1 MLTTGLINIMDGL
14 NSELPFQWWLDSP
27 RNGRNFAENEK
38 IEIRGWVLAP
48 ETVLILVRTTDD
60 NRTYPLNYTRHDV
73 IESKLPAMSGNEDVA
88 KCGFIYDFD
97 SNIKH
102 IEFGVRFAQK
112 DFWLCRID
120 LKSRAEV
127 LEGKSGWLFL
137 DNDTNRSVD
146 QFRGNF
152 LLSNETIEAWSNY
165 FSAADEVEKKIGA
178 KYCYLIAP
186 AKEEIFFDYYPF
198 QRARKTPIDQF
209 LQAFGKRENLVFPRQ
224 ELAEARDLTYYRVDT
239 HWSDYGAYIAAV
251 QVLKNFRLEAYI
263 PFLNSS
269 FKIANVKG
277 DLGEKTVPQR
287 LSARLISDQS
297 LSKSKKLFSNRINN
311 VGKIWIYE
319 NDSAKLNTTLMIFG
333 DSFSTNLCGFLS
345 EIFQRLIY
353 VHSVAAWDNEMIQQE
368 MPSHILLQT
377 NQRFIVRA
385 PDASFGIWRF
395 VRMKLSKMNE
405 YEVIKLKN
413 ELMADTV
420 HEAKYYVT
428 QMILAID
435 ERLKG
440 FI

>member
-165 FSAADEVEKKIGA
+165 FR
-178 KYCYLIAP
+178 P
-186 AKEEIFFDYYPF
+186 P
-198 QRARKTPIDQF
+198 
-209 LQAFGKRENLVFPRQ
+209 
-224 ELAEARDLTYYRVDT
+224 
-239 HWSDYGAYIAAV
+239 
-251 QVLKNFRLEAYI
+251 
-263 PFLNSS
+263 
-269 FKIANVKG
+269 
-277 DLGEKTVPQR
+277 
-287 LSARLISDQS
+287 
-297 LSKSKKLFSNRINN
+297 
-311 VGKIWIYE
+311 
-319 NDSAKLNTTLMIFG
+319 M
-333 DSFSTNLCGFLS
+333 
-345 EIFQRLIY
+345 
-353 VHSVAAWDNEMIQQE
+353 
-368 MPSHILLQT
+368 
-377 NQRFIVRA
+377 
-385 PDASFGIWRF
+385 
-395 VRMKLSKMNE
+395 
-405 YEVIKLKN
+405 
-413 ELMADTV
+413 
-420 HEAKYYVT
+420 
-428 QMILAID
+428 
-435 ERLKG
+435 RLKKRLVRS
-440 FI
+440 IVI